1 MATKKQKDVAWDNA
15 SKARGKNPDTWR
27 RDPYRNLIRK
37 GSYGTNGEFGWE
49 VDHIN
54 PKSKGGS
61 DSSKNIQ
68 ALNAKKNRSLSDKY
82 PKKSRHK

>member
-15 SKARGKNPDTWR
+15 SKVRSKNPDTWR
-27 RDPYRNLIRK
+27 RDTYGNLIRK
-37 GSYGTNGEFGWE
+37 GSYGTNGGFGWE

-68 ALNAKKNRSLSDKY
+68 ALNTKKNRSLSNKY